1 MRSSRPTFR
10 YPLEP
15 MRILEVSTFYR
26 QVGGAEIYM
35 HQVTE
40 ALRARGHEVAMFAG
54 SPDEA
59 HDTETLRVVKRP
71 DWDAGKLVHD
81 EALSDALLD
90 FAARFKPDLVHLHNT
105 YSFPADFP
113 AELARLGVPI
123 TQTVHDWSL
132 LCTNAWCVVPP
143 SESEAFRVC
152 EGGPGRKCFERG
164 CEANYPFDARVVL
177 SSVLRLKAARASVTN
192 FTAPSAFL
200 ANMLADH
207 GLGPS
212 YALPLWIEPESFGGE
227 AVFAQALAE
236 VTREP
241 HHMLFVGRLDKEKG
255 LVFLIEALP
264 AILREVPDA
273 HLSLVGGGTE
283 VDALKA
289 RARELGVERAVTFHG
304 KVPHDEVVRHLARAA
319 VQVLP
324 SVWCE
329 NSPLTCY
336 ESLLAGLP
344 MAASRIAGLPA
355 MVRPGETGVLFEP
368 RDPASIA
375 SALVALFK
383 DPALHA
389 KLVAGCRA
397 AVAQYSKVEH
407 VDRLLEIFEQALEL
421 GPKAPAEG
429 GFDDDLFAATSGV
442 LEKAKEVED
451 WANGMNSHIAHLMK
465 SKVKGL
471 VDKLRG

>member
-1 MRSSRPTFR
+1 
-10 YPLEP
+10 
-15 MRILEVSTFYR
+15 MRILEVSTFFK

-59 HDTETLRVVKRP
+59 RDEELLRVVQRP
-71 DWDAGKLVHD
+71 DFHAGHLVHD
-81 EALSDALLD
+81 PELSAALAE
-90 FAARFKPDLVHLHNT
+90 FAARFQPDLVHLHNT
-105 YSFPADFP
+105 YSFPSDFP
-113 AELARLGVPI
+113 AELAKLGVPI

-143 SESEAFRVC
+143 SETEEFRVC
-152 EGGPGRKCFERG
+152 EGGPGKKCFERG

-177 SSVLRLKAARASVTN
+177 AAVLRLEAARGAVTN
-192 FTAPSAFL
+192 YTAPSAFL

-207 GLGPS
+207 DLGPS
-212 YALPLWIEPESFGGE
+212 HALPLWIEPESFGGQE
-227 AVFAQALAE
+227 VFERALAE

-241 HHMLFVGRLDKEKG
+241 HRMLFVGRLDKEKG
-255 LVFLIEALP
+255 LVHLIEALP
-264 AILREVPDA
+264 AILREVPTA
-273 HLSLVGGGTE
+273 HLSLVGDGTE

-289 RARELGVERAVTFHG
+289 RARELDVTSAVTFHG
-304 KVPHDEVVRHLARAA
+304 RVPHEEVVRFMARAA

-375 SALVALFK
+375 SALVELFQ
-383 DPALHA
+383 DPELHA

-397 AVAQYSKVEH
+397 DVARYSKLAH
-407 VDRLLEIFEQALEL
+407 LDALLEIFEQAREL
-421 GPKAPAEG
+421 GPKEPSWNA
-429 GFDDDLFAATSGV
+429 DLAAATHGV
-442 LEKAKEVED
+442 LVKAKEVED
-451 WANGMNSHIAHLMK
+451 WANGMNAHIGQLMK